1 MLWYNVGHMSIKHTV
16 EEIGARM
23 DALGLWKLL
32 EPYNFAVK
40 PRGTVF
46 PYFCT
51 VLWGDRKPVKVR
63 FLMLEG
69 WQTLHDYVRTRIDR
83 NFGFYS
89 SPIEMPHLEL
99 VILEDGTMKLFRHDT
114 GYMPCEANEVQRSLA
129 TRILWEAYGVM
140 LRVESDNRMPMKFSD
155 EKAIFARVET
165 AAEKWE
171 DRPLEIPDPPP
182 HTEKVSFSKVDIKAA
197 QDLPFVKDEVLELD
211 FGLLPSVMTKEA
223 RPRCVYEL
231 KAIDPNTGE
240 AAITSRVSI
249 HPEAGLKGMW
259 ESMPVQVLKELI
271 RRGKVPGELKTR
283 SGRVF
288 RMLRPLCMELPFK
301 LSLHDK
307 LESFEGKV

>member
-1 MLWYNVGHMSIKHTV
+1 MSIKHTV

-51 VLWGDRKPVKVR
+51 VLKGERQPVKVR

-99 VILEDGTMKLFRHDT
+99 VVLEDGQMKLFRHDT
-114 GYMPCEANEVQRSLA
+114 GYMPFEANETQRALA
-129 TRILWEAYGVM
+129 ARILWEAYGVM
-140 LRVESDNRMPMKFSD
+140 MRVEADQRLPLKFSD

-165 AAEKWE
+165 AAEVWE
-171 DRPLEIPDPPP
+171 DRPLEIPNPPP
-182 HTEKVSFSKVDIKAA
+182 HTEKVSFPKVDLKAA
-197 QDLPFVKDEVLELD
+197 QDLPFEKDGVLELD
-211 FGLLPSVMTKEA
+211 FRMLPNVMTKEP

-231 KAIDPNTGE
+231 VAVDPKAGE
-240 AAITSRVSI
+240 TAIAARVSV
-249 HPEAGLKGMW
+249 HPEMGLRGMW

-271 RRGKVPGELKTR
+271 RRGRVPGEIKTR

-288 RMLRPLCMELPFK
+288 RLLRPLCIELPFK
-301 LSLHDK
+301 LSLHEK
-307 LESFEGKV
+307 LAALP

>member
-1 MLWYNVGHMSIKHTV
+1 MGIKHTV
-16 EEIGARM
+16 EEIGAKM

-51 VLWGDRKPVKVR
+51 VLKGEKKPVKVR

-89 SPIEMPHLEL
+89 TPVEMPHLEL
-99 VILEDGTMKLFRHDT
+99 VVLEDGQMKLFRHDT
-114 GYMPCEANEVQRSLA
+114 GYMPLEANETQRALA
-129 TRILWEAYGVM
+129 ARILWEAYGVM
-140 LRVESDNRMPMKFSD
+140 LRVEADNQLPMKFSD
-155 EKAIFARVET
+155 EKAIFARVEGKDG
-165 AAEKWE
+165 KWE
-171 DRPLEIPDPPP
+171 DAPLTIPDPPAYM
-182 HTEKVSFSKVDIKAA
+182 EKVSFPKADVKQA
-197 QDLPFVKDEVLELD
+197 QDLPFEKDDVLELD
-211 FGLLPSVMTKEA
+211 FRMLPNVMTKES

-231 KAIDPNTGE
+231 KAIDPKTGE
-240 AAITSRVSI
+240 TAIASRVSI

-259 ESMPVQVLKELI
+259 ESMPVQVLKELV
-271 RRGKVPGELKTR
+271 RLGKVPGELKTC

-288 RMLRPLCMELPFK
+288 RLLRPLCMELPFK
-301 LSLHDK
+301 LSLHEK
-307 LESFEGKV
+307 LQSFG

>member
-1 MLWYNVGHMSIKHTV
+1 MDYTP
-16 EEIGARM
+16 EEIGAKM

-51 VLWGDRKPVKVR
+51 VLKGEKRPVRAR

-69 WQTLHDYVRTRIDR
+69 WQTLHDFVRTRIDR

-89 SPIEMPHLEL
+89 TPVEMPHFEL
-99 VILEDGTMKLFRHDT
+99 VVLEDGQMRLFRHDT
-114 GYMPCEANEVQRSLA
+114 GYMPFEAKDAQRDLA
-129 TRILWEAYGVM
+129 ARILWEAYGVM
-140 LRVESDNRMPMKFSD
+140 LRVESDRKLPLKFSD
-155 EKAIFARVET
+155 EKAIFARVEI
-165 AAEKWE
+165 AAGQWE

-182 HTEKVSFSKVDIKAA
+182 HTEKVSFPKADIKSA
-197 QDLPFVKDEVLELD
+197 QDLPFVKDDVLDLD
-211 FGLLPSVMTKEA
+211 FGLLPNVMTKEP

-231 KAIDPNTGE
+231 KAVDPKTGGT
-240 AAITSRVSI
+240 AIASRVSV

-259 ESMPVQVLKELI
+259 ESMPVQVLRELI
-271 RRGKVPGELKTR
+271 RRGKVPGELRTR

-288 RMLRPLCMELPFK
+288 RLLRPLCMELPFK
-301 LSLHDK
+301 LSLHDRLQS
-307 LESFEGKV
+307 LEG

>member
-1 MLWYNVGHMSIKHTV
+1 MDYTP
-16 EEIGARM
+16 EEIGAKM

-51 VLWGDRKPVKVR
+51 VLKGEKRPVRAR

-69 WQTLHDYVRTRIDR
+69 WQTLHDFVRTRIDR

-89 SPIEMPHLEL
+89 TPIEMPHFEL
-99 VILEDGTMKLFRHDT
+99 VVLEDGQMRLFRHDT
-114 GYMPCEANEVQRSLA
+114 GYMPFEAKDAQRDLA
-129 TRILWEAYGVM
+129 ARILWEAYGVM
-140 LRVESDNRMPMKFSD
+140 LRVESDRKLPLKFSD
-155 EKAIFARVET
+155 EKAIFARVEI
-165 AAEKWE
+165 AAGQWE

-182 HTEKVSFSKVDIKAA
+182 HTEKVSFPKADIKSA
-197 QDLPFVKDEVLELD
+197 QDLPFVKEDVLDLD
-211 FGLLPSVMTKEA
+211 FGLLPNVMTKEP

-231 KAIDPNTGE
+231 KAVDPKTGE
-240 AAITSRVSI
+240 TAIASRVSV

-259 ESMPVQVLKELI
+259 ESMPVQVLRELI
-271 RRGKVPGELKTR
+271 RRGKVPGELRTR

-288 RMLRPLCMELPFK
+288 RLLRPLCMELPFK
-301 LSLHDK
+301 LSLHDRLQS
-307 LESFEGKV
+307 LEG